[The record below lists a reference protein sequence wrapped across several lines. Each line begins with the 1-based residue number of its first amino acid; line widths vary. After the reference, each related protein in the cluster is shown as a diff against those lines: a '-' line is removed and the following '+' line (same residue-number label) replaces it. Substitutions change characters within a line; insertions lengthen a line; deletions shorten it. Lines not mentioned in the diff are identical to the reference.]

1 MRYRNI
7 ITGAEFESK
16 SKISA
21 PDWITV
27 EEEPK
32 KGDMPAGTGTHIAE
46 EEPTED
52 SSLLSKKTATRKP
65 AAKKKGAKK

>member
-7 ITGAEFESK
+7 KTGAEFESPCE
-16 SKISA
+16 ISA

-27 EEEPK
+27 S
-32 KGDMPAGTGTHIAE
+32 DDIS
-46 EEPTED
+46 
-52 SSLLSKKTATRKP
+52 SSLNQAEDPEAKLDPQEPERKSATRKP

>member
-7 ITGAEFESK
+7 KTGAEFESPCE
-16 SKISA
+16 ISA

-27 EEEPK
+27 GDDISSSKTQAEDPGTRPDPQEPVK
-32 KGDMPAGTGTHIAE
+32 K
-46 EEPTED
+46 
-52 SSLLSKKTATRKP
+52 SATRKP